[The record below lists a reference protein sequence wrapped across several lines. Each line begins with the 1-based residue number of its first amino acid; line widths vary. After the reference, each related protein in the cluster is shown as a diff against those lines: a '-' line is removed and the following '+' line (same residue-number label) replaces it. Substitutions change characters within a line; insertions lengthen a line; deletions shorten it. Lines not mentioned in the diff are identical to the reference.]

1 MTPTQGTVKVGKA
14 TNLTFTVDATR
25 LLAGKRNAIVAFNTN
40 DPTAKTLEVPVD
52 VTVTGEPKIELSTAS
67 INFGEVWVSQ
77 KGERKLVI
85 HNKGT
90 DTLTISALTFGN
102 PLFGASVKNL
112 EIAAKTEEEVVLSAS
127 PNDGNFKSTLTISS
141 NDPQQPN
148 VKVSLEL
155 KAVAPP
161 SLAINP
167 LDIEFKLEPN
177 QKERNKLRFRI
188 QVRHQAP
195 GKQELL
201 SLTRSVQE
209 VMT

>member
-1 MTPTQGTVKVGKA
+1 M
-14 TNLTFTVDATR
+14 
-25 LLAGKRNAIVAFNTN
+25 AFNTN

-102 PLFGASVKNL
+102 PLFGASVENL

-127 PNDGNFKSTLTISS
+127 PKASGNFKSTLTISS

-177 QKERNKLRFRI
+177 QKGRNKLRFRI
-188 QVRHQAP
+188 RVRHQAP